1 MKRALVQLLMV
12 SMLVVP
18 SQSRCAD
25 AGKPSAAA
33 PSKPA
38 AGLAFVAGGGG
49 EFLFDTGVLRGK
61 LRPEGRSRG
70 LASVVHVPTGA
81 TVDRG
86 YGLLGF
92 YRVFTTG
99 TRYGPGAW
107 DWPSTAELLA
117 DGGVLVRWP
126 PAGNRGFEL
135 AATYRWRAPD
145 VIEVE
150 AQVKAR
156 QELRQFE
163 VFLASYFDPA
173 FTNSLAYV
181 KANPA
186 GGGKPGFLAAS
197 ASYGQWL
204 MYPRDQGAVALITD
218 GRWKLEPNPVN
229 WTLLPALA
237 APLGLRRASQSGLAA
252 VLMAPA
258 TDCFAI
264 ATPHETEGHYSMY
277 LSLFGRD
284 IKAAETAK
292 ARARLWIAAKPTDQ
306 QILEAYAASSQPL
319 RK

>member
-1 MKRALVQLLMV
+1 MMIL
-12 SMLVVP
+12 S
-18 SQSRCAD
+18 SQSRCAEG
-25 AGKPSAAA
+25 AKPPAAA
-33 PSKPA
+33 PSKQA
-38 AGLAFVAGGGG
+38 ASLAFVAGAGG
-49 EFLFDTGVLRGK
+49 EYLFDTGVLRGK

-86 YGLLGF
+86 YGLVGF

-117 DGGVLVRWP
+117 DGAVLVRWP
-126 PAGNRGFEL
+126 SAENRPFEL

-156 QELRQFE
+156 RELKQFE
-163 VFLASYFDPA
+163 VFLASYFDSA

-181 KANPA
+181 KENPA
-186 GGGKPGFLAAS
+186 GGGKPGFLAAG
-197 ASYGQWL
+197 ASFGQWL

-229 WTLLPALA
+229 WTVLPALA
-237 APLGLRRASQSGLAA
+237 APIGLRRAPQSGLAA
-252 VLMAPA
+252 VLLAPA
-258 TDCFAI
+258 TDCFAV
-264 ATPHETEGHYSMY
+264 ATPHQTEGHYSMY

-292 ARARLWIAAKPTDQ
+292 ARVRLWIAEKPTDQ
-306 QILEAYAASSQPL
+306 QILKAYEAFSPPL